1 MKEQILKS
9 LETMSKAQLSKEIG
23 ISTYAINKLISDDL
37 ETIKIEWK
45 DKLDDY
51 YKSKDEDK
59 TEESHK
65 GDRVTLSIELPTLSQ
80 EEIKFFNTLHI
91 SSVNEKI
98 STLGYINYVF
108 SSSSRYRQNW
118 FIKLAKD
125 KKAYEVNDLIKRLG
139 LAVLCGKYKEK
150 ESDKSY
156 VIKLPSEHYLC
167 KYDNGD
173 IGWSVEPNMYTVVSH
188 DKSELETSYA
198 EYKDFI
204 VEQAVLI
211 KSYNRKT
218 RGFNISER
226 IRKKN

>member
-9 LETMSKAQLSKEIG
+9 IDTMSKAQLSKEIG

-37 ETIKIEWK
+37 KIINPDWK
-45 DKLDDY
+45 EKLDSY
-51 YKSKDEDK
+51 YGSKEETE
-59 TEESHK
+59 TEEPHK

-80 EEIKFFNTLHI
+80 EEIRFFNTLHI
-91 SSVNEKI
+91 GSVNEKI

-108 SSSSRYRQNW
+108 LSSSRYRQNW
-118 FIKLAKD
+118 FIRLAKD
-125 KKAYEVNDLIKRLG
+125 KKADDVNDLIKRLG
-139 LAVLCGKYKEK
+139 LAVLCGKYKEVK
-150 ESDKSY
+150 PEKSY

-188 DKSELETSYA
+188 DKIELESTYP

-218 RGFNISER
+218 RGFNISEH

>member
-1 MKEQILKS
+1 
-9 LETMSKAQLSKEIG
+9 MSKAQLSKEIG
-23 ISTYAINKLISDDL
+23 ITTYTLNKIISNGLSTISV
-37 ETIKIEWK
+37 EVK
-45 DKLDDY
+45 DKLESY
-51 YKSKDEDK
+51 YKPTK
-59 TEESHK
+59 EESNCDSPK
-65 GDRVTLSIELPTLSQ
+65 DDRVTLSIELPTLSQ

-91 SSVNEKI
+91 GTVNEKI

-108 SSSSRYRQNW
+108 LSSSRYRQNW
-118 FIKLAKD
+118 FIRLAKD
-125 KKAYEVNDLIKRLG
+125 KKADEVNDIIKRLG

-150 ESDKSY
+150 EPEKTY

-173 IGWSVEPNMYTVVSH
+173 IGWSVEPNMYTAVSH
-188 DKSELETSYA
+188 DKSELETSYS

>member
-1 MKEQILKS
+1 
-9 LETMSKAQLSKEIG
+9 MSKAQLSKEIG

-37 ETIKIEWK
+37 ETVNPEWK
-45 DKLDDY
+45 EKLDSY
-51 YKSKDEDK
+51 YSSKDEHK
-59 TEESHK
+59 AKEPHK

-91 SSVNEKI
+91 GSVNEKI

-108 SSSSRYRQNW
+108 LSSSRYQQNW

-125 KKAYEVNDLIKRLG
+125 KKADEVNNLIKRLG

-150 ESDKSY
+150 EPEKSY

-188 DKSELETSYA
+188 DKTELEGSYP

>member
-1 MKEQILKS
+1 
-9 LETMSKAQLSKEIG
+9 MSKAQLSKEIG
-23 ISTYAINKLISDDL
+23 ISVYAINKLISDDL
-37 ETIKIEWK
+37 ETIKTEWK
-45 DKLDDY
+45 EKLDAY

-59 TEESHK
+59 KEEPHK
-65 GDRVTLSIELPTLSQ
+65 VDRVTLSIELPTLSQ
-80 EEIKFFNTLHI
+80 EEIKFFNTLHTG
-91 SSVNEKI
+91 SVNEKI

-108 SSSSRYRQNW
+108 LSSSRYRQNW
-118 FIKLAKD
+118 FIRLAKD
-125 KKAYEVNDLIKRLG
+125 KKADDINDIIKRLG

-150 ESDKSY
+150 ESEKSY

-173 IGWSVEPNMYTVVSH
+173 IGWSVEPNMYTVVFH
-188 DKSELETSYA
+188 DKVELESTYA

>member
-1 MKEQILKS
+1 
-9 LETMSKAQLSKEIG
+9 MSKAQFSKEIG

-37 ETIKIEWK
+37 ETIKTEWK
-45 DKLDDY
+45 DKLDSY

-59 TEESHK
+59 KEESYK
-65 GDRVTLSIELPTLSQ
+65 VDRVTLSIELPTLSQ

-91 SSVNEKI
+91 GSVNEKI

-108 SSSSRYRQNW
+108 LSSSRYRQNW
-118 FIKLAKD
+118 FIRLAKD
-125 KKAYEVNDLIKRLG
+125 KKADEVNDIIKRLG
-139 LAVLCGKYKEK
+139 LAALCGKYKEK
-150 ESDKSY
+150 EPEKSY

-188 DKSELETSYA
+188 NKNELESTYA

-211 KSYNRKT
+211 KSYNRKN

>member
-1 MKEQILKS
+1 
-9 LETMSKAQLSKEIG
+9 MSKAQLSKEIG

-37 ETIKIEWK
+37 ATINPEWEKKLNAYFGSADETKKEEPHK
-45 DKLDDY
+45 D
-51 YKSKDEDK
+51 
-59 TEESHK
+59 
-65 GDRVTLSIELPTLSQ
+65 GRVTLSIELPTLSQ

-91 SSVNEKI
+91 GSVNEKI

-108 SSSSRYRQNW
+108 LSSSRYRQNW
-118 FIKLAKD
+118 FIRLAKD
-125 KKAYEVNDLIKRLG
+125 KKADEVNDIIKRLG

-150 ESDKSY
+150 EPEKTY

>member
-9 LETMSKAQLSKEIG
+9 LETMSKAQLSKEVG

-37 ETIKIEWK
+37 ETINTEWEKKLNAYFGSADETKKEEPHK
-45 DKLDDY
+45 D
-51 YKSKDEDK
+51 
-59 TEESHK
+59 
-65 GDRVTLSIELPTLSQ
+65 DRVTLSIELPSLSQ
-80 EEIKFFNTLHI
+80 EEIKLFNTLHI
-91 SSVNEKI
+91 GSMNEKI

-108 SSSSRYRQNW
+108 LSSSRYRQNW
-118 FIKLAKD
+118 FIRLAKD
-125 KKAYEVNDLIKRLG
+125 KKADEVNDIIKRLG

-150 ESDKSY
+150 EPEKTY

-188 DKSELETSYA
+188 DKRELETSYA

>member
-23 ISTYAINKLISDDL
+23 ISIYAINKLISDDL
-37 ETIKIEWK
+37 ETINPDWK
-45 DKLDDY
+45 EKLDSY
-51 YKSKDEDK
+51 YGSKKETK
-59 TEESHK
+59 AEEPHK
-65 GDRVTLSIELPTLSQ
+65 EDRVTLSIELPILSQ

-91 SSVNEKI
+91 GSVNEKI

-118 FIKLAKD
+118 FIKLAKG
-125 KKAYEVNDLIKRLG
+125 KKADEVNDLIKRLG
-139 LAVLCGKYKEK
+139 LAVLCGKYNEK
-150 ESDKSY
+150 EHKKSY

-173 IGWSVEPNMYTVVSH
+173 IGWSVEPNIYTVVSH
-188 DKSELETSYA
+188 NIDELKSSYP
-198 EYKDFI
+198 EYKEFI

-218 RGFNISER
+218 RGFNISEH

>member
-1 MKEQILKS
+1 
-9 LETMSKAQLSKEIG
+9 MSKAQLSKEIG
-23 ISTYAINKLISDDL
+23 ISTYAINKIISDDL
-37 ETIKIEWK
+37 ETINPEWEE
-45 DKLDDY
+45 KLNAY
-51 YKSKDEDK
+51 YGSADE
-59 TEESHK
+59 TEKEDTHK
-65 GDRVTLSIELPTLSQ
+65 EDRVTLSIKLPTLSQ

-91 SSVNEKI
+91 GSVNEKI
-98 STLGYINYVF
+98 SALGYINYVF
-108 SSSSRYRQNW
+108 LSSSRYQQNW
-118 FIKLAKD
+118 FIRLAKD
-125 KKAYEVNDLIKRLG
+125 KKAYDVNDLIKRLG

-150 ESDKSY
+150 ESENSY

-167 KYDNGD
+167 KYNNGD

-188 DKSELETSYA
+188 SKSELESTYT

>member
-1 MKEQILKS
+1 
-9 LETMSKAQLSKEIG
+9 MSKAQLSKDIG
-23 ISTYAINKLISDDL
+23 ISTYVINKIISDDS
-37 ETIKIEWK
+37 ETINPDWK
-45 DKLDDY
+45 EKLDSY
-51 YKSKDEDK
+51 YSSKEETK
-59 TEESHK
+59 TEEPHK

-80 EEIKFFNTLHI
+80 EEIKFFNTLHTG
-91 SSVNEKI
+91 SMNDKI

-108 SSSSRYRQNW
+108 LSSSRYRQNW
-118 FIKLAKD
+118 FIKLAKG
-125 KKAYEVNDLIKRLG
+125 KKADEVNNLIKRLG

-150 ESDKSY
+150 ENEKSY

-167 KYDNGD
+167 KYYNED

-198 EYKDFI
+198 EYKEFI